1 MTVDKVGSVGMKLG
15 HEATSAAKAKDAQPI
30 DFITHKNVAAL
41 QQQTAPAA
49 APGPSAAT
57 VSVSMAA
64 KELFN
69 AVHTASDEDEFDRDK
84 VEQIRQEIA
93 SGRFPIN
100 EDRLAR
106 KFSELEQQLGDLGG

>member
-1 MTVDKVGSVGMKLG
+1 MTVDKVSSVGMKLG
-15 HEATSAAKAKDAQPI
+15 HEATSAAKAKDAQTI
-30 DFITHKNVAAL
+30 DFVGQKKVVAL
-41 QQQTAPAA
+41 TQQVAPAA
-49 APGPSAAT
+49 APSLSAST

-100 EDRLAR
+100 ADRLAK

>member
-1 MTVDKVGSVGMKLG
+1 MTVDKVGSMGINLG
-15 HEATSAAKAKDAQPI
+15 HEATSATKARDAQPI
-30 DFITHKNVAAL
+30 DLTIQKKVFAL
-41 QQQTAPAA
+41 SQQLAPAA
-49 APGPSAAT
+49 APSLSAST
-57 VSVSMAA
+57 VSVSIAA

-69 AVHTASDEDEFDRDK
+69 AVHTTSDEDEFDRDK
-84 VEQIRQEIA
+84 VEQIRQEIS